1 MQKRLLLILSSYLI
15 VGCSDG
21 SSTKDNNL
29 REAENTAVIEEVA
42 SDVNE
47 SRTLIKGRV
56 VDGEISGAMI
66 FLDFNRDG
74 KLDKGEPST
83 KSDSKGYYELN
94 VSQEVSEDYSVP
106 LVAFGGED
114 IRLKSEFEEV
124 LMAFRGEGDTKV
136 NITPISTL
144 IANDILEQIEKK
156 SSENKRETKGV
167 QDKLFKVTAEEL
179 FRLLEQTQKDFALL
193 FNLDVK
199 LITQDPVEVAL
210 EGNLELLK
218 TNMKVNKVAREIKKA
233 VKKELRDKTKD
244 AIKSYRALS
253 KALKEAQREAK
264 KGDVILEEAVS
275 LIAEVSPEVFDKDL
289 IPTIKAITKYTLDA
303 FDKSWEENKEG
314 LFKPLKTK
322 KSFWD

>member
-1 MQKRLLLILSSYLI
+1 MQKRLLLILSCYLI

-29 REAENTAVIEEVA
+29 REAENTTVIEEVA

-56 VDGEISGAMI
+56 VDGEISGATI

-74 KLDKGEPST
+74 KLDKSEPST

-94 VSQEVSEDYSVP
+94 VSQEVSEDYSVR

-144 IANDILEQIEKK
+144 IAMI
-156 SSENKRETKGV
+156 
-167 QDKLFKVTAEEL
+167 FW
-179 FRLLEQTQKDFALL
+179 
-193 FNLDVK
+193 
-199 LITQDPVEVAL
+199 
-210 EGNLELLK
+210 
-218 TNMKVNKVAREIKKA
+218 
-233 VKKELRDKTKD
+233 
-244 AIKSYRALS
+244 S
-253 KALKEAQREAK
+253 K
-264 KGDVILEEAVS
+264 
-275 LIAEVSPEVFDKDL
+275 
-289 IPTIKAITKYTLDA
+289 
-303 FDKSWEENKEG
+303 
-314 LFKPLKTK
+314 
-322 KSFWD
+322 